1 VMSKVQRRSAIVLY
15 CIVVWLLLDLIYSRF
30 FHAWDVYVRTPDEIY
45 HHGLLPNVAGDITW
59 GPLRQKYY
67 TNSLGFRDA
76 ATREVPLKPS
86 VRRII
91 LIGDSFTEAVGMTF
105 EESFAGR
112 LAQAGADRAQ
122 KTEVLNAGVMSYS
135 PVIYFKKVKY
145 LIEAGLQFDELVV
158 LPDLSDVR
166 DEASQYFCIDD
177 DPRYRALCGRP
188 ESTMHSQRVP
198 RGLQLYF
205 AMTDRMRSLLERAI
219 RRQVA
224 GHKERALHRAENSGW
239 TFPDFD
245 VGEHYAP
252 LGVEGGIA
260 RALQNMQELADLLK
274 ARGIRLVVAVYPWP
288 MQLEHNDRNSRHVQI
303 WRDFCARNGADFIDA
318 FPAFF
323 SEKDNDAR
331 WYDRLFIAGD
341 SHYSPEGNR
350 VLFRVLAD
358 RLLIE
363 PADYPKGGRLQ

>member
-1 VMSKVQRRSAIVLY
+1 MSKVQRRSAIVLY
-15 CIVVWLLLDLIYSRF
+15 CIAIWLVFDLIYSRF
-30 FHAWDVYVRTPDEIY
+30 FHAWDVYLRRPDEIY
-45 HHGLLPNVAGDITW
+45 HHGLIPNVAGDISW

-76 ATREVPLKPS
+76 AAREVPSKPS
-86 VRRII
+86 IRRII
-91 LIGDSFTEAVGMTF
+91 LIGDSFTEGVGMTF

-112 LAQAGADRAQ
+112 LAQAGGDRAQ
-122 KTEVLNAGVMSYS
+122 QTEVLNAGVMSYS
-135 PVIYFKKVKY
+135 PVIYFKKIKY
-145 LIEAGLQFDELVV
+145 LIEAGLQFDEIVV
-158 LPDLSDVR
+158 LPDLSDVT
-166 DEASQYFCIDD
+166 DEATQYFCIDD

-188 ESTMHSQRVP
+188 ESTINEQRVP

-205 AMTDRMRSLLERAI
+205 VMTDRVRSLLERAI
-219 RRQVA
+219 KRQLG
-224 GHKERALHRAENSGW
+224 GHRERALHRRSGW

-245 VGEHYAP
+245 VGEDYAP

-260 RALQNMQELADLLK
+260 RALQNMQALADLVK

-303 WRDFCARNGADFIDA
+303 WRDFCARNGVDFIDA

-323 SEKDNDAR
+323 AEKDTDAR

-341 SHYSPEGNR
+341 VHYSAEGNR

-358 RLLIE
+358 RLLVE
-363 PADYPKGGRLQ
+363 PAGDPREGRLQ